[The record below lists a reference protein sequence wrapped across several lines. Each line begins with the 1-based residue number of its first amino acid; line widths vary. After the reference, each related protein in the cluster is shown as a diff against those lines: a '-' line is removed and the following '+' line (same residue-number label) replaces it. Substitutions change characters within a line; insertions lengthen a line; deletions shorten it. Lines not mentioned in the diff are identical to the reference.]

1 MTYKIDSIVND
12 KDLKNR
18 DEFFKSFNTIA
29 ICACGAYI
37 NSVDG
42 CNVCGIVS
50 AYLITSKR

>member
-1 MTYKIDSIVND
+1 MND